1 MIAAIEEAFKNRLG
15 TGSSSKWI
23 LFSVVVKS
31 SMEKAPDGLLSFV
44 EVRSLNNCYCLA
56 DLKHKVKLKE
66 LEPLFV
72 GLRKP

>member
-1 MIAAIEEAFKNRLG
+1 
-15 TGSSSKWI
+15 
-23 LFSVVVKS
+23 
-31 SMEKAPDGLLSFV
+31 MEKAPDGLLSFV